1 MEAKDYIDSLKQSYN
16 TFRKKKLLL
25 EDVKNPNDFYKLMD
39 EVMEQIFYEER
50 VHDNFYRE
58 HGHMPVI
65 EKEYN
70 NLCSYYTS
78 VLEFFNLYRQ
88 LKNY

>member
-1 MEAKDYIDSLKQSYN
+1 MEAKEYIDSLKTSYN

-25 EDVKNPNDFYKLMD
+25 EDVKGPNAFKDLSD
-39 EVMEQIFYEER
+39 EVIEQIFHEEKR
-50 VHDNFYRE
+50 HDTFYRE
-58 HGHMPVI
+58 HGYMPVI

-70 NLCSYYTS
+70 NLCDYYIS
-78 VLEFFNLYRQ
+78 ILNFFNLYKQ